1 MCDSFSSSE
10 DSDNSEPDHL
20 QAEDFSFDF
29 IKEIVKEAESKKN
42 LRNHL
47 TLLTMSSDDWTGIQN
62 SKLRFGPKIRQIKYR
77 TVLRVIPEEDL

>member
-1 MCDSFSSSE
+1 MNKPKTPSATKRSTRSPIKVKKLKREKSPVFEELLCDSFSSSE

-42 LRNHL
+42 LRNH
-47 TLLTMSSDDWTGIQN
+47 
-62 SKLRFGPKIRQIKYR
+62 
-77 TVLRVIPEEDL
+77 